1 MRGGLTTIA
10 FVLLWQGIIL
20 VTRVPPYILPAPY
33 AVVLAVQNNAG
44 MLFDNALVTAGE
56 VLIGLLI
63 GTLLGVGLA
72 IAMAL
77 STRLRLALRPAL
89 VISQAVPVFALAPV
103 LTLWLGYGWTSK
115 IAMTVLIVFFPLASV
130 FLDGLLATPAGALDL
145 GQLAAASRWRVLWWL
160 RLPHGVPSLFSG
172 LSIAAVYAPIGA
184 VVGEWIGASKGLGF
198 VMLMANAR
206 SKTDLMFA
214 ALLIVIALTV
224 MLHGLALVLARRYA
238 G

>member
-1 MRGGLTTIA
+1 MRGFLTAIS
-10 FVLLWQGIIL
+10 FILLWQAVIL
-20 VTRVPPYILPAPY
+20 VTHVPPYIFPPP
-33 AVVLAVQNNAG
+33 LAVARAMLSNAG
-44 MLFDNALVTAGE
+44 MLFDNALVTSGE

-63 GTLLGVGLA
+63 GTILGVGLA
-72 IAMAL
+72 VAMAL
-77 STRLRLALRPAL
+77 SARLRLALRPAL

-103 LTLWLGYGWTSK
+103 LTLWLGYGLTSK

-130 FLDGLLATPAGALDL
+130 FLDGLLATPAGSLDL

-160 RLPHGVPSLFSG
+160 RLPHALPSLASG
-172 LSIAAVYAPIGA
+172 LAIAAIYAPIGA
-184 VVGEWIGASKGLGF
+184 VIGEWVGASKGLGF

-214 ALLIVIALTV
+214 ALLIVVALTV
-224 MLHGLALVLARRYA
+224 MLHFFASVVARRMA

>member
-1 MRGGLTTIA
+1 MRGVLTTIA
-10 FVLLWQGIIL
+10 FVLLWQVVIL
-20 VTRVPPYILPAPY
+20 VTRVPPYILPSPY
-33 AVVLAVQNNAG
+33 TVARALQTNAG

-72 IAMAL
+72 IAMTL

-103 LTLWLGYGWTSK
+103 LTLWLGYGLTSK
-115 IAMTVLIVFFPLASV
+115 IAMTVLIVFFPLSSV

-145 GQLAAASRWRVLWWL
+145 GQLAAATRWHVLWWL
-160 RLPHGVPSLFSG
+160 RLPHAVPSLFSG

-184 VVGEWIGASKGLGF
+184 VVGEWVGASKGLGF

-214 ALLIVIALTV
+214 ALLIVIGLSV
-224 MLHGLALVLARRYA
+224 MLHWLAMTLSRRFA